1 MKKSIKK
8 NYLNYFDQINTINL
22 GKHSSWEWLNDPKH
36 LVFSLSR
43 YKFVSKLFFKF
54 ENVLEIGAGDGFKSQ
69 IVKQT
74 VKSLTLSDNSLI
86 NYDRYHSKS
95 NNYSNCEFILHDFI
109 KKKLKKKYDGIY
121 LLDVFEHISK
131 KKENIFI
138 KNISSSLKK
147 NGSLIIGIPSL
158 ESQKYASS
166 HVKKEHINCKTKNE
180 LNIFLKKYFKNVFMF
195 SMNDEVVHTGFD
207 QMSNYIIALC
217 LNKK

>member
-1 MKKSIKK
+1 MFQK
-8 NYLNYFDQINTINL
+8 QVW
-22 GKHSSWEWLNDPKH
+22 GW
-36 LVFSLSR
+36 
-43 YKFVSKLFFKF
+43 
-54 ENVLEIGAGDGFKSQ
+54 FKSQ

-95 NNYSNCEFILHDFI
+95 NNYSNCEFILHDF
-109 KKKLKKKYDGIY
+109 KKKIKNTMEFICQMYLNTYLKKK
-121 LLDVFEHISK
+121 
-131 KKENIFI
+131 IFY
-138 KNISSSLKK
+138 KNISSSL
-147 NGSLIIGIPSL
+147 NRSLIIGIPSL